1 MVLVS
6 VDHGIELVVV
16 ARSAYRRSDWRTTYE
31 TFARVEAVQRLATD
45 DLAAYAAAAWRL
57 GHGREA
63 VRINERVH
71 TLLVRT
77 DPVQAAVKAA
87 ELGLAWLARGH
98 VAVARSWADRA
109 TLLLRGTAESAA
121 HGYVAYLGVVLAPEG
136 PAATELRGIAARLG
150 DPALTALAHAAEG
163 ITALARQRF
172 AEGYAALDAALLP
185 KLDDRVPMEWAADV
199 YRRALISAADV
210 NADADADADRLRA
223 WSESA
228 LRWAEATDAVTY
240 RAIVDVLRSHAGL
253 APART
258 RLGELR
264 RVVAEVDAAVAAL
277 LDDLLARR

>member
-1 MVLVS
+1 MVFVS
-6 VDHGIELVVV
+6 VDRGIELLVV

-31 TFARVEAVQRLATD
+31 TFARVESVQRLATD

-98 VAVARSWADRA
+98 VAVAQSWADRA
-109 TLLLRGTAESAA
+109 ALLLRGAPESPA
-121 HGYVAYLGVVLAPEG
+121 HGYVGYLAVALAPG
-136 PAATELRGIAARLG
+136 GDAAAELRAIAARVP
-150 DPALTALAHAAEG
+150 DPALTALARAAEG

-172 AEGYAALDAALLP
+172 ADGYAALDDALLP
-185 KLDDRVPMEWAADV
+185 VLDERVPMEWAADV
-199 YRRALISAADV
+199 YRRALMSAGDHADV
-210 NADADADADRLRA
+210 DRLCA

-228 LRWAEATDAVTY
+228 RRWAETTDAVTY
-240 RAIVDVLRSHAGL
+240 RAIVDVLRSRAGL
-253 APART
+253 APARG
-258 RLGELR
+258 RVGDLR
-264 RVVAEVDAAVAAL
+264 RVLAEVDAAVAGL
-277 LDDLLARR
+277 LDGR

>member
-45 DLAAYAAAAWRL
+45 DLAAYATAAWRL

-87 ELGLAWLARGH
+87 ELGLAWSARGH

-109 TLLLRGTAESAA
+109 ALLLRGTAESAA
-121 HGYVAYLGVVLAPEG
+121 HGYVAYLGVVLAPDG
-136 PAATELRGIAARLG
+136 PAAAELRGIAARVG
-150 DPALTALAHAAEG
+150 DPALTALARAAEG

-172 AEGYAALDAALLP
+172 AEGYSALDDALLP
-185 KLDDRVPMEWAADV
+185 KLDERVPMEWAADV
-199 YRRALISAADV
+199 YRRALMSA
-210 NADADADADRLRA
+210 ADADADRLRA

-228 LRWAEATDAVTY
+228 LRWAEATDAATY

-253 APART
+253 APARA

-264 RVVAEVDAAVAAL
+264 RVVAEVDAAVVAL

>member
-6 VDHGIELVVV
+6 VDRGIELVVV

-31 TFARVEAVQRLATD
+31 TFARVEAVERLATD
-45 DLAAYAAAAWRL
+45 DLAAYATAAWRL

-98 VAVARSWADRA
+98 VAVARGWADRA
-109 TLLLRGTAESAA
+109 ALLLRGTAESAA
-121 HGYVAYLGVVLAPEG
+121 HGYVAYLDVVLAPEG
-136 PAATELRGIAARLG
+136 PAVTELRGIAARVG

-199 YRRALISAADV
+199 YRRALMSAADH
-210 NADADADADRLRA
+210 ADADRLRA

-228 LRWAEATDAVTY
+228 LRWAEATDAATY

>member
-31 TFARVEAVQRLATD
+31 TFARVESVQRLATD
-45 DLAAYAAAAWRL
+45 DLAAYATAAWRL

-109 TLLLRGTAESAA
+109 ALLLRGTAESAA

-136 PAATELRGIAARLG
+136 PAVTEFRGIAARVG

-163 ITALARQRF
+163 ITALTRQEF

-185 KLDDRVPMEWAADV
+185 KLDERVPMEWAADV
-199 YRRALISAADV
+199 YRRALMSAAD
-210 NADADADADRLRA
+210 NADAERLRA

-228 LRWAEATDAVTY
+228 LRWAEATDAATY

-253 APART
+253 APARA

-264 RVVAEVDAAVAAL
+264 RVVAEVDAAVVAL